1 MNLQSPTNAPGYFQ
15 RYIDLVPTSNPI
27 TALSVQ
33 IPEMNNLLASIDEA
47 GSLKAYAPDKWTLR
61 ELLQHLIDAE
71 RIFGYRAL
79 CFARGESAN
88 LPSFDEDGYA
98 TASQANRRSWTDLV
112 LEMQTVRTTT
122 LQLFQSF
129 SGEMLLHTGSSGAN
143 TYHAGQL
150 GLIIAGHWEHH
161 ARIIRERYLPVL

>member
-1 MNLQSPTNAPGYFQ
+1 MNTQSPTNAPGYFQ
-15 RYIDLVPTSNPI
+15 RYIDLVTTSNPVSAI
-27 TALSVQ
+27 SVQ
-33 IPEMNNLLASIDEA
+33 IPEMNLLMASIQEEQ
-47 GSLKAYAPDKWTLR
+47 SLKAYAPGKWTLR

-71 RIFGYRAL
+71 RIFAYRAL

-98 TASQANRRSWTDLV
+98 AASQANRRSWNELV
-112 LEMQTVRTTT
+112 QEMSTVRTTT

-129 SGEMLLHTGSSGAN
+129 TADMLLQTGSSGAN